1 MFEYL
6 KHKGL
11 SEKQVL
17 DLRKTHGRNELP
29 EVLPPSDLKILF
41 DQIKSPLVYVLIVA
55 GTVTTFLKELSDT
68 LIILLAIIANT
79 VLGFYQERKAHRS
92 LFALKKMVKSYA
104 KVIRNGKVIT
114 IESFNLV
121 PSDLVVL
128 NQGDKVPAD
137 GELISANRIFFQEAI
152 LTGESVSVSKNVK
165 DMVFMG
171 TIVTAGQGLMRVGEI
186 GVNTKIGQIALKI
199 QTKEEDTPLKKQLN
213 TFSKGLAVVVLALT
227 VFVFILGSA
236 TGRDT
241 SEMFRASVALAVS
254 AIPEGL
260 LVALTVILAIGMQRI
275 LKRKGLVRN
284 LVSAETLGGVT
295 TICLDKTGTLTEG
308 KLKVLKTEGNLEDI
322 VLQSIVA
329 NDMDDPIV
337 ISAFEWAK
345 THSKID
351 PQKMITK
358 YLRIDSIPFSP
369 KDRYFTSLN
378 KFNDQNNMI
387 FVNGAPEFIL
397 KWSNLEKA
405 KKEKILNE
413 INSLTKSGAR
423 LIAFARKQVD
433 TKQSLSDETIKQGG
447 FEWVGLIAFDDPVRL
462 GVSES
467 LKKVMR
473 AGINIVIIT
482 GDYLQT
488 ALSVANKLGLSLN
501 ENQTMAGD
509 ELARLSTEEL
519 STRLKGENRILL
531 FARTTPDQKS
541 KIVESLKLNG
551 EVVAMMGDGVN
562 DALALK
568 SSDIGVVVGDASD
581 VARETA
587 DLVLLD
593 SKFET
598 VVAAIEE
605 GRGIFE
611 NIRKIIVYLM
621 SSAFNAIIAVSGA
634 IILGFP
640 LPVSAVQ
647 ILWINLV
654 TDGFPDLALTID
666 PKRKNIMNEAPR
678 QTNESLLNGW
688 MKGLI
693 AIISVSSGILALL
706 LFIYTYRG
714 TNNLALSQTVAFLSL
729 GFNSLFYVFSTRTLK
744 ESIWSQN
751 PFSNRWLLVAVFAGA
766 ILQIV
771 PIMSSSTRSFFGTVS
786 VPINYWVLIIST
798 SLVTVSLIEI
808 VKIINRRTLEK
819 NVILS

>member
-6 KHKGL
+6 KYKGL
-11 SEKQVL
+11 SESQVL
-17 DLRKTHGRNELP
+17 ELRKTYGRNELP

-41 DQIKSPLVYVLIVA
+41 DQIKSPLVYVLIFAVV
-55 GTVTTFLKELSDT
+55 VTTFLKELSDT
-68 LIILLAIIANT
+68 LIILLAIAMNT

-92 LFALKKMVKSYA
+92 LFALKKLVKSYA
-104 KVIRNGKVIT
+104 KVIRSGKVIT

-121 PSDLVVL
+121 PSDLVIL

-137 GELISANRIFFQEAI
+137 GELISANRIFFQEAM
-152 LTGESVSVSKNVK
+152 LTGESVSVSKNAK
-165 DMVFMG
+165 DMVYMG
-171 TIVTAGQGLMRVGEI
+171 TIVTAGQGLMKISEI

-199 QTKEEDTPLKKQLN
+199 QTKEEDTPFKRQLN
-213 TFSKGLAVVVLALT
+213 SFSKSLSVVVLALT
-227 VFVFILGSA
+227 AFVFILGTT

-308 KLKVLKTEGNLEDI
+308 KLKVLKTEGSLEDI

-345 THSKID
+345 SKS
-351 PQKMITK
+351 KTK
-358 YLRIDSIPFSP
+358 PAEILSRYPRIDSLPFSP
-369 KDRYFTSLN
+369 KDRYFASMN
-378 KFNDQNNMI
+378 KHDSQNNMV

-397 KWSNLEKA
+397 KWSNMTKDKKA
-405 KKEKILNE
+405 KTLKEIEN
-413 INSLTKSGAR
+413 LTKSGSR
-423 LIAFARKQVD
+423 LMAFARKKVD
-433 TKQSLSDETIKQGG
+433 VKQTLTDELIKEGN
-447 FEWVGLIAFDDPVRL
+447 FEWVGIIAFDDPVRL
-462 GVSES
+462 GVSKS
-467 LKKVMR
+467 LQKVTQ
-473 AGINIVIIT
+473 AGIKVVIIT

-488 ALSVANKLGLSLN
+488 ALSVAKKLELNLN
-501 ENQTMAGD
+501 ENQTMMGD
-509 ELARLSTEEL
+509 ELAKLSTKEL
-519 STRLKGENRILL
+519 SNKLKGSDRILL

-541 KIVESLKLNG
+541 KIVEGLKSNG

-562 DALALK
+562 DAIALK

-634 IILGFP
+634 IMLGLP

-666 PKRKNIMNEAPR
+666 PKRKNIMNETPR
-678 QTNESLLNGW
+678 QTKESLLNGW
-688 MKGLI
+688 IRGLI
-693 AIISVSSGILALL
+693 AIISISSGIMALL
-706 LFIYTYRG
+706 LFIYTYKN

-744 ESIWSQN
+744 ESIWSQS
-751 PFSNRWLLVAVFAGA
+751 PFSNRWLLIAVFAGLV
-766 ILQIV
+766 LQLV
-771 PIMSSSTRSFFGTVS
+771 PIMNTTTRSFFGTVLI
-786 VPINYWVLIIST
+786 PINYWVLIVST
-798 SLVTVSLIEI
+798 SLVTVFLIEV